1 MAGVLEEGDGMKPQ
15 RLFTFLRITF
25 QGIAI
30 ASLGTLGVSPSWGG
44 LLLGIMKFFL
54 AFVLFTFEA
63 EE

>member
-1 MAGVLEEGDGMKPQ
+1 MKTQ
-15 RLFTFLRITF
+15 NLFKFLRFTF

-44 LLLGIMKFFL
+44 LLLGIMAFFM
-54 AFVLFTFEA
+54 AFALFTFEV

>member
-1 MAGVLEEGDGMKPQ
+1 MKPQ
-15 RLFTFLRITF
+15 RLFTFLRFTF

-44 LLLGIMKFFL
+44 LLLGIMTFFL

>member
-1 MAGVLEEGDGMKPQ
+1 MKPQ

-44 LLLGIMKFFL
+44 LLLGIMTFFL